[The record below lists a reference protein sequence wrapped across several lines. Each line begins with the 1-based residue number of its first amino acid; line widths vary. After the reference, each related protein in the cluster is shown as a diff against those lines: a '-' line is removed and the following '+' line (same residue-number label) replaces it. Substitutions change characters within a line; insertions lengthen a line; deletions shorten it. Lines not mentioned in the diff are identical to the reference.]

1 MHSIKLRYQA
11 LRTLRKI
18 MLLQKTT
25 QKYTDVELFYLLG
38 HAIETVFFFFSL
50 LSNISVNDYDMLGQA
65 LKIENLLR
73 A

>member
-38 HAIETVFFFFSL
+38 HAIETVFFLL